1 MDPPRGS
8 SPVVLMQAVVK
19 VEQVVARLQE
29 LQRTISAG
37 LHKNPHT
44 AAGRRK
50 INWSAAAQISCSNQ
64 EARHAGII
72 SEILKASEIAKSIA
86 TLVAECTLQVPAPSS
101 SSSPTACSNSSQWQ
115 LESPDLI
122 TDPAA
127 QKKPD
132 HCITRT
138 SYSKKHSKMRDIS
151 YPSSVQVHKSMAVKA
166 DQPEKHMHTMMKSK
180 RVAFPGESR
189 EVLRELDKR
198 SMISSVDPHL
208 YLRAQAPITVLSKQT
223 PNVQVPMSCKE
234 DSKSYSATECCSGAA
249 SVEIDGVQQIG
260 VDTSLAW
267 REHCIDDHEQ
277 LEEEYCNFS
286 MEATEIKSQLP
297 WKLISMSSSKGVMF
311 PNRVF
316 TPSPDK
322 HSAHQIE
329 FPANAA
335 PTAKFLKPQTPLQM
349 LRWPSK
355 SSLKVGD
362 DYSFKRILQSESP
375 EIAHNLLASSE
386 LEDELSAPASDHG
399 TTAPVCEILEPSGE
413 QIFLRKRSSGL
424 GKSVGKD
431 DHSPRRKSYGKQ
443 LKPMDGN
450 IMKLVAA
457 AATLQKNAHHELCKK
472 PVSQEH
478 NEVVSQGKLIKSHS
492 SRAEVKRGSLEDEKQ
507 RGVGGNGSE
516 SSRRFTEK
524 ENNPL
529 LACAPARRMLLR
541 DLSRGKGRQQS
552 TTARCSKQLRY

>member
-1 MDPPRGS
+1 
-8 SPVVLMQAVVK
+8 
-19 VEQVVARLQE
+19 
-29 LQRTISAG
+29 
-37 LHKNPHT
+37 
-44 AAGRRK
+44 
-50 INWSAAAQISCSNQ
+50 
-64 EARHAGII
+64 
-72 SEILKASEIAKSIA
+72 
-86 TLVAECTLQVPAPSS
+86 
-101 SSSPTACSNSSQWQ
+101 
-115 LESPDLI
+115 
-122 TDPAA
+122 
-127 QKKPD
+127 
-132 HCITRT
+132 
-138 SYSKKHSKMRDIS
+138 MRDIS

-166 DQPEKHMHTMMKSK
+166 DQPEKHTHNMMKSK

-189 EVLRELDKR
+189 EILRELDKR

-208 YLRAQAPITVLSKQT
+208 YHKAQAPITVLSKQT
-223 PNVQVPMSCKE
+223 PDVQVPMSCKE

-260 VDTSLAW
+260 IDTSLAW

-297 WKLISMSSSKGVMF
+297 WKLISMSSTKGVMF

-316 TPSPDK
+316 TPSPEK

-329 FPANAA
+329 SPATAA
-335 PTAKFLKPQTPLQM
+335 PTAKFLKPQTPLLR

-355 SSLKVGD
+355 SSLKFGD

-386 LEDELSAPASDHG
+386 LEDEPS
-399 TTAPVCEILEPSGE
+399 APVCEILEPSGE

-424 GKSVGKD
+424 GKSDGKD
-431 DHSPRRKSYGKQ
+431 DHSPRRRSYGKQ

-450 IMKLVAA
+450 IMKLVAT

-492 SRAEVKRGSLEDEKQ
+492 SAEVNRGPLEDEKQ

-541 DLSRGKGRQQS
+541 DLSRGKDRQQS
-552 TTARCSKQLRY
+552 TTTRCSKQLRY